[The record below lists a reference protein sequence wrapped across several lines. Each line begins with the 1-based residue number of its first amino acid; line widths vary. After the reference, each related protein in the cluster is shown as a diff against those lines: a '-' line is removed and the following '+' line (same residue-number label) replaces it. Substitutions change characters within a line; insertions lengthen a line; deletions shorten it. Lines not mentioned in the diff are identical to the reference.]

1 MIDGEKKRIAERLA
15 VYCRQMGGQNKAA
28 NSLKG
33 VSSATISK
41 VLNNQWD
48 TIADT
53 MWHSISAQIGA
64 NAGDWQVVETAAYSD
79 MIDLMASAKED
90 SQVLAIVGSAGGGK
104 SVAIREYASA
114 TAGVHV
120 VSCSEYMNKNAFL
133 REVLRVMGLDNQ
145 GMNVAEMVDDVVSR
159 LKRQDR
165 PLLILDE
172 ADKLSDQVLYFFITM
187 YNKLEDACGLILCAT
202 QYLEKR
208 ILKGVRIER
217 KGYAEIFSRIG
228 RQFIHLPEANRE
240 DIAAICVAN
249 GVTDA
254 RVINAIVKE
263 SDCDLRRVKRAV
275 WKYHKLSGQEAA

>member
-79 MIDLMASAKED
+79 MIELMASAKED
-90 SQVLAIVGSAGGGK
+90 SQVLAIVGSAGCGK
-104 SVAIREYASA
+104 SVAIRRYSEG
-114 TAGVHV
+114 TAGVYV

-133 REVLRVMGLDNQ
+133 REVLRAMGFDNQ
-145 GMNVAEMVDDVVSR
+145 GMNVAEMVDEVVSR
-159 LKRQDR
+159 LKRQNR

-172 ADKLSDQVLYFFITM
+172 VDKLRDQVLYFFITM
-187 YNKLEDACGLILCAT
+187 YNKLEDVCGFIICAS

-217 KGYAEIFSRIG
+217 KGYAEIFSRVG
-228 RQFIHLPEANRE
+228 RQFIHLPEVNRE
-240 DIAAICVAN
+240 EIAAICVAN
-249 GVTDA
+249 GVTDV
-254 RVINAIVKE
+254 RVINTIVKE
-263 SDCDLRRVKRAV
+263 SDCDIRRVKRAV
-275 WKYHKLSGQEAA
+275 WGYHKLSGQEAA